1 MFNTLSIRIKL
12 YLLIGTTLL
21 LMLVLGLSGMFTQ
34 QKQNAR
40 LDRSLTDAQVA
51 TTAILA
57 SDAAALRFKIQ
68 VQEWKNLLLRG
79 HEPKDFD
86 RYLAAFQKEH
96 AAVERELDKCVAAF
110 KQLGL
115 DAAPVTKA
123 KNEHAGLRARYLEA
137 VKLFDSKNPAS
148 YQLVDKAVRGI
159 DRQPTEDIDKLSSI
173 VTQALAQ
180 RFEAA
185 RMDAASGEKL
195 ALGVGLLVLVV
206 AIAASSLLAT
216 VLIRGITSQLQRA
229 VATAESVANGDLT
242 VRVESSSRDE
252 IGQLLGK
259 LKMMTENLS
268 RIVSEVRGGSHEVTA
283 ASQEIA
289 SANMDLSA
297 RTEEQASA
305 IEETSS
311 TMEEMTATVRQN
323 NDHTQHASGLMQKT
337 TGVAAKGEAAM
348 REVVQSMDSINASSR
363 RISEIIGVID
373 GIAFQTNILA
383 LNAAVEAARA
393 GEQGRGFAVVA
404 AEVRSLSQ
412 RSALAAKEIKALIE
426 DSASRVEA
434 GHQHV
439 QDASQAMTEI
449 LDGVQ
454 QASSL
459 LADIATTTREQT
471 TGIEQ
476 VSTTIAQMEQVTQE
490 NAAMVEEASAAAQ
503 SLNEQAERF
512 LKIIAQF
519 KLREE
524 DDVKAAATRRR
535 PPGGHGRGH
544 VRSNPSTR
552 LAPRRAVVA
561 AAGGGA
567 MDGEWTEF

>member
-40 LDRSLTDAQVA
+40 LDHSLTDAQIA

-123 KNEHAGLRARYLEA
+123 KSEHAGLRARYLEA
-137 VKLFDSKNPAS
+137 VKLFDNKNPAS

-159 DRQPTEDIDKLSSI
+159 DRQPTEDIDKLSNI
-173 VTQALAQ
+173 VTQALAK
-180 RFEAA
+180 RFEDA

-567 MDGEWTEF
+567 LDGEWTEF